1 MNTLS
6 KKPDRDP
13 RGRRPRVWAIGAL
26 LATALTLALA
36 QGAHT
41 ALAGKPAAAPPQPP
55 TPTGPAEGSTFDA
68 LPVFSWGAV
77 AGAERYEFEI
87 AADAGFNSPVLGSNF
102 DSFLTRNTRAT
113 LKKVIPNG
121 TYWWHVRSVGPDG
134 AVSAWSPGRSFR
146 KEWAASPALSA
157 PGNGATIT
165 FPAQTFKLSWA
176 PVPGAA
182 TYLVTVA
189 FDQSLGSVVW
199 GGGPVE
205 TQATAFTLSSPLA
218 PDKTYYWAVTPLD
231 AAGNRGARSAVWS
244 FTWRWPSTTVARV
257 TDVAVEPEI
266 YDHRFSW
273 DPVPGA
279 AGYEVEVNPS
289 SDFAPG
295 SKVCCPVNFIT
306 RLTTIGTS
314 YSPAVVLPNNNSYYW
329 RVRAVDPSGNAGE
342 WNYGSQFLKGF
353 DTALPSVKGLRMLD
367 DPRESDPSLQT
378 AGFETDTPIV
388 VWDPVPGASSY
399 EVEVTRFNA
408 GCQWSAREEHWK
420 SRTAAP
426 AWTPLG
432 SGWNSIKPFESSRAV
447 SFDIPEPVPGHEYC
461 VRVTALDRPS
471 DIPSPYIR
479 SAETYLPDENTPAFT
494 WLGMPAGGEC
504 SPSCSLGALGRD
516 DYVLPARGVT
526 TARMPFF
533 RWRPL
538 AGYQS
543 YFVLVSTDPQFS
555 TVIDYAFTHIPAYAP
570 RTGLGP
576 RSYPDETTLYYW
588 AVLPATGD
596 NGSGV
601 TTAPR
606 FSAPADFHKRS
617 APPSL
622 IAPADTTV
630 FSGAPTFHWAPTE
643 AARRYR
649 LQVSQDPTFSNL
661 IVEDVVTDSTSY
673 TSSETYPAD
682 TDLYWRVRADAEDI
696 TVPTSVAL
704 TWSRTGRFRK
714 TLAAPAPDPT
724 NPTSGDAVPTWQ
736 WAPVPGAVSYDFHL
750 EFPNGTARDFKEI
763 PSNAGTPTLL
773 KGTGVWHWQVRANFP
788 QVGSTIV
795 RPGPWSI
802 RQAFTRTIR
811 EPANAAHDV
820 SSNHILF
827 TWSPKLGAQNYRV
840 QISTRAD
847 FSVMVENSST
857 DNTSYAPTLMLP
869 AYLQGGTFYW
879 RVAAADDI
887 VANVGDFTA
896 ARSFTLPARVAPTP
910 PPPARR
916 MASRITASVT
926 KTARAVKVRGTV
938 SPRHAGKK
946 VTVKLFRKRNAR
958 FVRVA
963 WKTVTLT
970 RLSGYTAR
978 FARPRR
984 GYCKATARFLGD
996 ADHLPSVRT
1005 VSFRC

>member
-1 MNTLS
+1 MNALTE
-6 KKPDRDP
+6 R
-13 RGRRPRVWAIGAL
+13 RETTGGRRRRRIRVSGAL
-26 LATALTLALA
+26 LAVAATLTLAQA
-36 QGAHT
+36 AHT
-41 ALAGKPAAAPPQPP
+41 ALTARAAGAPPTP
-55 TPTGPAEGSTFDA
+55 TPTGPAEGMTADS
-68 LPVFSWGAV
+68 LPIFSWTAV
-77 AGAERYEFEI
+77 QGAERYEFEI
-87 AADAGFNSPVLGSNF
+87 AADAGFNAPVLGSNF
-102 DSFLTRNTRAT
+102 DSFLTRNTRAA
-113 LKKVIPNG
+113 LKKVVPNG

-134 AVSAWSPGRSFR
+134 AVSAWSAARSFR
-146 KEWAASPALSA
+146 KEWAAAPALSA
-157 PGNGATIT
+157 PANGAAIE
-165 FPAQTFKLSWA
+165 FPRQTFKLAWE

-182 TYLVTVA
+182 RYLLTVA

-231 AAGNRGARSAVWS
+231 AAGNRGARSPVWS
-244 FTWRWPSTTVARV
+244 FTWKWPSKTNTYV
-257 TDVAVEPEI
+257 TDMASGPEI

-306 RLTTIGTS
+306 KLTTIGSS
-314 YSPAVVLPNNNSYYW
+314 YSPTVVLPNNNSYYW

-342 WNYGSQFLKGF
+342 WNYGPQFLKGF
-353 DTALPSVKGLRMLD
+353 NNALPSIKGLRLVD
-367 DPRESDPSLQT
+367 DPRRSDPSLQT

-399 EVEVTRFNA
+399 EVEVTRFNG

-420 SRTAAP
+420 SRTATP

-432 SGWNSIKPFESSRAV
+432 SGWNSIKPYESSRAV
-447 SFDIPEPVPGHEYC
+447 SFDIPELVPGHEYC
-461 VRVTALDRPS
+461 VRVAALDRPS
-471 DIPSPYIR
+471 DIPSPYVR

-494 WLGMPAGGEC
+494 WPGMPVGGDC
-504 SPSCSLGALGRD
+504 SPSCSLGALGHD
-516 DYVLPARGVT
+516 DYVAPARGVT
-526 TARMPFF
+526 TGRMPFF

-543 YFVLVSTDPQFS
+543 YFVLVARDPEF
-555 TVIDYAFTHIPAYAP
+555 TNVEDYAFTQVPAYAP

-576 RSYPDETTLYYW
+576 RSYRDETTLYYW

-606 FSAPADFHKRS
+606 FSAPASFHKQS
-617 APPSL
+617 APPNL
-622 IAPADTTV
+622 LGPADTAV
-630 FSGAPTFHWAPTE
+630 FDGAPSFHWSPTE
-643 AARRYR
+643 GARRYR

-661 IVEDVVTDSTSY
+661 IVEDVLTDSTSY

-696 TVPTSVAL
+696 TVPNSVGL

-714 TLAAPAPDPT
+714 TLAAPVPDPR

-750 EFPNGTARDFKEI
+750 EFPNGVARDFKEI
-763 PSNAGTPTLL
+763 PSNAATPTLL

-788 QVGSTIV
+788 QVGSTLV
-795 RPGPWSI
+795 RPGPWST
-802 RQAFTRTIR
+802 REAFTRTIR
-811 EPANAAHDV
+811 EPANANHDAGP
-820 SSNHILF
+820 NHVVF

-847 FSVMVENSST
+847 FSVMVENTTT
-857 DNTSYAPTLMLP
+857 DNASFATTLMLP

-896 ARSFTLPARVAPTP
+896 SRSFELPPRQAPNP
-910 PPPARR
+910 PPPPTK
-916 MASRITASVT
+916 MASRISASVA
-926 KTARAVKVRGTV
+926 KTARAIRIRGTV
-938 SPRHAGKK
+938 SPAHAGRK
-946 VTVKLFRKRNAR
+946 VTVTLFRKRNAR

-963 WKTVTLT
+963 SKSVA
-970 RLSGYTAR
+970 LSRTSAYVAA

-984 GYCKATARFLGD
+984 GACRATAKFPGD
-996 ADHLPSVRT
+996 TDHLPSART
-1005 VSFRC
+1005 IAFRC